1 LSLKTLEQLANNKLR
16 ELEALEL
23 KRELRI
29 TERKA
34 LARTLQGE
42 KKLISFS
49 CNDYLGLSA
58 HKEVIEASV
67 KATREYGTG
76 AGASRLI
83 TGNHPLFQALEKR
96 LAHLK
101 GTDDSVVFG
110 SGYLAGV
117 GVIPT
122 LIGSDDLILIDELSH
137 SCLKTGAKLT
147 GGRILNFQHNNIRHA
162 EELLQNYR
170 KKHQHCL
177 LITEGVFSMEGDLA
191 PLSELSKL
199 AIHFNAWLM
208 NDDAHGLG
216 VLGHGRG
223 SGFTQKSPITIPLQM
238 GTLSKA
244 AGAYGGFICA
254 NQQITS
260 LIRNRARTFVYTTG
274 LPAGTVAAAIKALEI
289 IERDPILIT
298 LPIKRAQ
305 LFTDE
310 LGLPQAKSAIVPIIF
325 HTPEKALVASQLL
338 EKKGFLVTAIRPPSV
353 PRDTARLRCTFSAA
367 HSEEDVLEFASAIR
381 PLLKP
386 L

>member
-1 LSLKTLEQLANNKLR
+1 MSLKTLEQLADNKLR
-16 ELEALEL
+16 ELGALEL

-29 TERKA
+29 TERKIS
-34 LARTLQGE
+34 ARTLQKG
-42 KKLISFS
+42 KRLISFS
-49 CNDYLGLSA
+49 CNDYLGLST

-67 KATREYGTG
+67 KATRQYGTG

-83 TGNHPLFQALEKR
+83 TGNHPLFQTLEKR
-96 LAHLK
+96 LAHFK

-110 SGYLAGV
+110 SGYLAGI
-117 GVIPT
+117 GVIPA
-122 LIGSDDLILIDELSH
+122 LIGPDDLILIDELSH

-147 GGRILNFQHNNIRHA
+147 GSRILNFKHNNVLHA
-162 EELLQNYR
+162 EELLRNYR
-170 KKHQHCL
+170 KKHRYCL

-199 AIHFNAWLM
+199 AIQFNAWLM
-208 NDDAHGLG
+208 SDDAHGLG

-223 SGFTQKSPITIPLQM
+223 SGFTQKGPITIPLQM

-254 NQQITS
+254 SHQVTN

-289 IERDPILIT
+289 IGRDPILIT
-298 LPIKRAQ
+298 LPVKRAQ

-310 LGLPQAKSAIVPIIF
+310 LGLPQAKSAIVPIIL
-325 HTPEKALVASQLL
+325 HTPERALMASQSL

-353 PRDTARLRCTFSAA
+353 PRGTARLRCTFSAA
-367 HSEEDVLEFASAIR
+367 HSEKDVLEFASAIR

>member
-1 LSLKTLEQLANNKLR
+1 MSLKTLEQLANNKLR
-16 ELEALEL
+16 ELGALEL
-23 KRELRI
+23 KRKLRI

-34 LARTLQGE
+34 FARTLQEE
-42 KKLISFS
+42 KRLVSFS
-49 CNDYLGLSA
+49 CNDYLGLST

-67 KATREYGTG
+67 KATRQHGTG

-83 TGNHPLFQALEKR
+83 TGNHPLFQTLEKR
-96 LAHLK
+96 LARLK
-101 GTDDSVVFG
+101 NTDDSVVFG
-110 SGYLAGV
+110 SGYLAGI

-122 LIGSDDLILIDELSH
+122 LIGPDDLILIDELSH

-147 GGRILNFQHNNIRHA
+147 GGRILNFKHNNVLHT
-162 EELLQNYR
+162 EELLRNYR
-170 KKHQHCL
+170 RKHRYCL
-177 LITEGVFSMEGDLA
+177 LITESVFSMEGDLA

-199 AIHFNAWLM
+199 AIQFDGWLM
-208 NDDAHGLG
+208 SDDAHGLG

-223 SGFTQKSPITIPLQM
+223 SGFTQKGPITIPLQM

-254 NQQITS
+254 SHQVTN

-289 IERDPILIT
+289 IERNPILTT
-298 LPIKRAQ
+298 LPVKRAQ

-310 LGLPQAKSAIVPIIF
+310 LGLPQAKSAIVPIIL
-325 HTPEKALVASQLL
+325 HTPERALMASQSL

-353 PRDTARLRCTFSAA
+353 PRGTARLRCAFSAA
-367 HSEEDVLEFASAIR
+367 HSEKDVLEFASAIR

>member
-1 LSLKTLEQLANNKLR
+1 MSLKTLEQLADNKLR
-16 ELEALEL
+16 ELGALEL

-29 TERKA
+29 TERKMF
-34 LARTLQGE
+34 ARTLQEG
-42 KKLISFS
+42 KRLVSFS
-49 CNDYLGLSA
+49 CNDYLGLST

-67 KATREYGTG
+67 KATRQYGTG

-83 TGNHPLFQALEKR
+83 TGNHPLFQILEKR
-96 LAHLK
+96 LARLK
-101 GTDDSVVFG
+101 GAEDSVVFG
-110 SGYLAGV
+110 SGYLAGI

-122 LIGSDDLILIDELSH
+122 LIGPDDLILIDELSH

-147 GGRILNFQHNNIRHA
+147 GSQILNFKHNNVLHA
-162 EELLQNYR
+162 EELLRNYR
-170 KKHQHCL
+170 KKHRYCL

-191 PLSELSKL
+191 PLSEFSKL
-199 AIHFNAWLM
+199 ATQFNTWLM
-208 NDDAHGLG
+208 SDDAHGLG

-244 AGAYGGFICA
+244 VGAYGGFICA
-254 NQQITS
+254 SHQVTN

-289 IERDPILIT
+289 IERDPILIA
-298 LPIKRAQ
+298 LPMKRAQ

-310 LGLPQAKSAIVPIIF
+310 LGLPQAESAIVPIIL
-325 HTPEKALVASQLL
+325 HTPEKALMASQSLG
-338 EKKGFLVTAIRPPSV
+338 EKGFLVTAIRPPSV
-353 PRDTARLRCTFSAA
+353 PRGTARLRCTFSAT
-367 HSEEDVLEFASAIR
+367 HSKEDVLEFASAIR